1 MAKKHLRP
9 QFSDEEDI
17 EGYLQQSVSDSA
29 SPDELETISFGA
41 LKTAQV
47 ELDEQ
52 EQRKQGKKSSQRKK
66 EVSKPLKEAK
76 KSVKRVVKYVSETGS
91 EGSEVDN
98 DGFSD
103 ISDGMFDEEDDEA
116 PTSHGGLGKKKGK
129 HAPTETSSK
138 KKVSKIRQIPGLE
151 NPRQTSLYRDIRFD
165 TAFGKADMNRIRK
178 DYQFLDEYRKDEVQE
193 INKMLKD
200 PKMRNKLSQH
210 EIEDLEYQSK
220 SLRSRLDTLKNRDL
234 EQQVVK
240 KYKEERGIKGNFF
253 LKKSDKRKIIQKHK
267 FENMKA
273 SQREKVVE
281 RKRKRKLGKEFRQLE
296 FNRPRD

>member
-1 MAKKHLRP
+1 MAKRHLRP

-17 EGYLQQSVSDSA
+17 EVYLQQPVSDAESA
-29 SPDELETISFGA
+29 DELETISFSA

-66 EVSKPLKEAK
+66 EVSKPMKEPK
-76 KSVKRVVKYVSETGS
+76 KFVKKPVKYVSESGS
-91 EGSEVDN
+91 EGGEFDN

-103 ISDGMFDEEDDEA
+103 MSDGMFDEEDDEA
-116 PTSHGGLGKKKGK
+116 PTSHSSSGKKKGK

-151 NPRQTSLYRDIRFD
+151 NPKQTSLYRDIRFD

-178 DYQFLDEYRKDEVQE
+178 DYQFLDEYRKNEVQE
-193 INKMLKD
+193 INNMLKD

-220 SLRSRLDTLKNRDL
+220 SLRSRLDTMKNRDL